1 MAHTPLLSAERLDLT
16 RQIAE
21 LPAQLEELVGD
32 LTTEQLVAR
41 PLAGEWS
48 VAQNVHHLADSHMNS
63 FIRLKLILTEENPPL
78 KPYDQ
83 DAWAERA
90 DANHPDIALSL
101 QLLRGL
107 HARWAQLFD
116 SLSDAEWARTGVHPE
131 SGIVTPADLLR
142 SYVRHGAGHL
152 DQIARTLAAQTAG

>member
-21 LPAQLEELVGD
+21 LPAQLEELVDG
-32 LTTEQLVAR
+32 LTAHQLLAR

-90 DANHPDIALSL
+90 DSNHPDIALSL

-107 HARWAQLFD
+107 HARWVQLFD
-116 SLSDAEWARTGVHPE
+116 SLGDAEWARTGVHPE
-131 SGIVTPADLLR
+131 AGIVTPADLLR
-142 SYVRHGAGHL
+142 SYARHGAGHL
-152 DQIARTLAAQTAG
+152 DQIARTLAAQAPE

>member
-1 MAHTPLLSAERLDLT
+1 MGKPTLTPAERLDLT

-21 LPAQLEELVGD
+21 LPAQLEELVGG
-32 LTTEQLVAR
+32 LTPQQLLAR

-90 DANHPDIALSL
+90 DANHPDISLSL

-116 SLSDAEWARTGVHPE
+116 SLGDAEWARTGVHPE

-142 SYVRHGAGHL
+142 SYARHGAGHL
-152 DQIARTLAAQTAG
+152 DQIARTLAAQAAG